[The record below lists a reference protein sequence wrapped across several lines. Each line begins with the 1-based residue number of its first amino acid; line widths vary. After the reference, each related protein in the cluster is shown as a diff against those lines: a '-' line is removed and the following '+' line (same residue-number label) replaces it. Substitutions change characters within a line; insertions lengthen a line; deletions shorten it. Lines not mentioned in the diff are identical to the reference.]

1 MRLGRWHNFVLT
13 TKMEIRA
20 IADRD
25 LKPISQLYISI
36 FSSPPWNEHWEYKWA
51 YERLNWIY
59 QSQGFMG
66 FIARDKNEVTGAILG
81 HFVPFKGKKGFKLV
95 EFFVDINCQNRGIG
109 TKLLTRLELSLK
121 NDYDFVLLLTA
132 KNTDA
137 ESFYLNRDYRRD
149 DKLVLLRRE
158 I

>member
-1 MRLGRWHNFVLT
+1 MFTN
-13 TKMEIRA
+13 
-20 IADRD
+20 
-25 LKPISQLYISI
+25 
-36 FSSPPWNEHWEYKWA
+36 PPWNEHWEYQWA

-59 QSQGFMG
+59 QSQSSMG
-66 FIARDKNEVTGAILG
+66 FIATNKNEVIGAILG

-95 EFFVDINCQNRGIG
+95 KFFVDVNYQHKGIG
-109 TKLLTRLELSLK
+109 TKLLTQLELSLK
-121 NDYDFVLLLTA
+121 NDYDFISLLTA

-137 ESFYLNRDYRRD
+137 ESFYLNRSYRRN